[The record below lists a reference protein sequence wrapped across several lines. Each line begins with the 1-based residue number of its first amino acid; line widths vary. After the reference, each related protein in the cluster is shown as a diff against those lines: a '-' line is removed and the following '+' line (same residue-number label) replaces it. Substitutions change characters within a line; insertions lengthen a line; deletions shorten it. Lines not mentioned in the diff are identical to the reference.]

1 MRRLLA
7 MTAATGI
14 ALALAGCGESTQVTV
29 YKQGQY
35 QGKPDKRPWENDLFK
50 GDKLA
55 WEQAIKAR
63 NERQDETSR
72 GTPTAKN

>member
-1 MRRLLA
+1 MKRMLA
-7 MTAATGI
+7 VAVVAGLTVI
-14 ALALAGCGESTQVTV
+14 ASGCGESTQVTV

-50 GDKLA
+50 GDKTA

>member
-1 MRRLLA
+1 MRLLL
-7 MTAATGI
+7 AASVA
-14 ALALAGCGESTQVTV
+14 ALALGAAGCGDQAAVTV

-35 QGKPDKRPWENDLFK
+35 QGKPDKQPWDNDLFK

-72 GTPTAKN
+72 GTPTTVKN

>member
-7 MTAATGI
+7 IVVAAGM
-14 ALALAGCGESTQVTV
+14 AVAVSGCGESTQVTV
-29 YKQGQY
+29 YKQGKY
-35 QGKPDKRPWENDLFK
+35 QGKPDKQPWDNDLFK

-63 NERQDETSR
+63 NERQNETSR
-72 GTPTAKN
+72 GTPTAQN